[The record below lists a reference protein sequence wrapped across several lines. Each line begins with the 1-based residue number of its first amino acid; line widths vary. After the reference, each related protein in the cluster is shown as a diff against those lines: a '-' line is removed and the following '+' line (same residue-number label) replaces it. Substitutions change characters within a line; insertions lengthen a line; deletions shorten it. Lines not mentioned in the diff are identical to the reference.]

1 MLLFIIV
8 TNDEAFI
15 FVKAYACYYIILVH
29 LGSQDMLSTS
39 IEL

>member
-1 MLLFIIV
+1 MLFIIV

-15 FVKAYACYYIILVH
+15 FVKLMLAIISFWFIG
-29 LGSQDMLSTS
+29 GSQDMLSTS